1 VKKVSYLQ
9 NNRIK
14 KKFSKLRTDKEK
26 GLICYVMGGYPDPIT
41 SEKIISS
48 IVDGG
53 ADIIEIG
60 IPFSDPIADGPIIQE
75 ASFKALQKGV
85 NPDICLNLIKKIRNR
100 YPDLPILIMTY
111 SNILQK
117 KGFEKFM
124 RMAKGAG
131 IDGFILPDMTIEES
145 AEYLEYSKKLK
156 LATVFLVAP
165 NTSDFR
171 IRKTLE
177 VSTGFV
183 YVVSV
188 YGTTGIRNSFS
199 NYTLTAI
206 RNIKRIS
213 ANRNNIS
220 VGFGIST
227 PHHIKI
233 MSKYGADA
241 VIVGSA
247 IIEMINR
254 HKDDNIHILGNKLKN
269 YVSSLKDACKS
280 K

>member
-1 VKKVSYLQ
+1 MFHLQ

-14 KKFSKLRTDKEK
+14 KKFSELKIRKEK
-26 GLICYVMGGYPDPIT
+26 GLICYVMGGYPDLIT

-53 ADIIEIG
+53 ADIMEIG

-75 ASFKALQKGV
+75 ASFRALQNGI
-85 NPDICLNLIKKIRNR
+85 NPDICLSLIKKTRQR

-117 KGFEKFM
+117 KGFKKFM
-124 RMAKGAG
+124 KMAKDAG
-131 IDGFILPDMTIEES
+131 TDGFVLPDMTIEES
-145 AEYLEYSKKLK
+145 KEYLEYSKKLE

-165 NTSDFR
+165 NTSNAR
-171 IRKTLE
+171 IKKTLD

-188 YGTTGIRNSFS
+188 YGTTGIRNTF
-199 NYTLTAI
+199 NKYTLNAI
-206 RNIKRIS
+206 RNIKKLS
-213 ANRNNIS
+213 SNKNNIS

-227 PHHIKI
+227 PDHIKL
-233 MSKYGADA
+233 MSNYGADA

-247 IIEMINR
+247 IIEIINR
-254 HKDDNIHILGNKLKN
+254 NKGDNIHSLQNKLKY
-269 YVSSLKDACKS
+269 YVASLKDACKNR
-280 K
+280 

>member
-1 VKKVSYLQ
+1 VSYLQ
-9 NNRIK
+9 NNRIE
-14 KKFSKLRTDKEK
+14 KKFSELKLRKQE

-48 IVDGG
+48 VVDGG

-75 ASFKALQKGV
+75 ASFRALQSGI
-85 NPDICLNLIKKIRNR
+85 NPDICLNLISKTRKK
-100 YPDLPILIMTY
+100 YPGLPIVIMTY
-111 SNILQK
+111 CNILQK

-124 RMAKGAG
+124 EMAKDAG
-131 IDGFILPDMTIEES
+131 TDGFILPDMTVEES
-145 AEYLEYSKKLK
+145 KEYLEYSKKLE
-156 LATVFLVAP
+156 LASVFFVAP
-165 NTSDFR
+165 NTSNFR
-171 IRKTLE
+171 IRETLD

-188 YGTTGIRNSFS
+188 YGTTGIRNSF
-199 NYTLTAI
+199 NKYTVTAI
-206 RNIKRIS
+206 RNIKKLS
-213 ANRNNIS
+213 SNRNNIS

-227 PHHIKI
+227 PNHIKL
-233 MSKYGADA
+233 MSNFGADA

-247 IIEMINR
+247 IIQMINSN
-254 HKDDNIHILGNKLKN
+254 KDNNIHHLQNKLKN
-269 YVSSLKDACKS
+269 YVKTLKNACYNK

>member
-1 VKKVSYLQ
+1 VLHLQ

-14 KKFSKLRTDKEK
+14 KKFSQLKIRKEK
-26 GLICYVMGGYPDPIT
+26 GLICYVMGGYPDPLT

-53 ADIIEIG
+53 ADIMEIG

-75 ASFKALQKGV
+75 ASFRALQNGI
-85 NPDICLNLIKKIRNR
+85 NPDLCLSLIKKTRQR

-117 KGFEKFM
+117 KGFKKFM
-124 RMAKGAG
+124 KMAKDAG
-131 IDGFILPDMTIEES
+131 TDGFILPDMTIEES
-145 AEYLEYSKKLK
+145 KEYLEYSKKLE

-165 NTSDFR
+165 NTSNFR
-171 IRKTLE
+171 IKKTLD

-188 YGTTGIRNSFS
+188 YGTTGIRNTF
-199 NYTLTAI
+199 NKYTLTAI
-206 RNIKRIS
+206 RNIKKLS
-213 ANRNNIS
+213 SNRNNIS

-227 PHHIKI
+227 PAHIKL

-247 IIEMINR
+247 IIEIINR
-254 HKDDNIHILGNKLKN
+254 NKGDNIRSLQNKLKK
-269 YVSSLKDACKS
+269 YVKSLKDACKNS
-280 K
+280 

>member
-1 VKKVSYLQ
+1 
-9 NNRIK
+9 
-14 KKFSKLRTDKEK
+14 
-26 GLICYVMGGYPDPIT
+26 MGGYPDPLT

-53 ADIIEIG
+53 ADIMEIG

-75 ASFKALQKGV
+75 ASFRALQNGT
-85 NPDICLNLIKKIRNR
+85 NPDLCLSLIKKTRQR

-117 KGFEKFM
+117 KGFKKFM
-124 RMAKGAG
+124 KMAKDAG
-131 IDGFILPDMTIEES
+131 TDGFILPDMTIEES
-145 AEYLEYSKKLK
+145 KEYLEYSKKLE

-165 NTSDFR
+165 NTSNFR
-171 IRKTLE
+171 IKKTLD

-188 YGTTGIRNSFS
+188 YGTTGIRNTF
-199 NYTLTAI
+199 NKYTLTAI
-206 RNIKRIS
+206 RNIKKLS
-213 ANRNNIS
+213 SNRNNIS

-227 PHHIKI
+227 PDHIRL
-233 MSKYGADA
+233 MSNYGADA

-247 IIEMINR
+247 IIEIINR
-254 HKDDNIHILGNKLKN
+254 NKGDNIRSLQNKLKK
-269 YVSSLKDACKS
+269 YVKSLKNACKNS
-280 K
+280 

>member
-1 VKKVSYLQ
+1 VLHLQ

-14 KKFSKLRTDKEK
+14 KKFSELKIRKEK
-26 GLICYVMGGYPDPIT
+26 GLICYVMGGYPDPLT
-41 SEKIISS
+41 CEKIISS

-53 ADIIEIG
+53 ADIMEIG

-75 ASFKALQKGV
+75 ASFRALQSGI
-85 NPDICLNLIKKIRNR
+85 NPDLCLSLIKKTRQR

-117 KGFEKFM
+117 KGFKKFM
-124 RMAKGAG
+124 KMAKDAG
-131 IDGFILPDMTIEES
+131 TDGFILPDMTIEES
-145 AEYLEYSKKLK
+145 KEYLEYSKKLE

-171 IRKTLE
+171 IKKTLN

-188 YGTTGIRNSFS
+188 YGTTGIRNTFNKYS
-199 NYTLTAI
+199 LTAI
-206 RNIKRIS
+206 RNIKKLS
-213 ANRNNIS
+213 SNRNNIS

-227 PHHIKI
+227 PAHIKL
-233 MSKYGADA
+233 MSNYGADA

-247 IIEMINR
+247 IIEIINR
-254 HKDDNIHILGNKLKN
+254 NKGDNIHSLENKLKK
-269 YVSSLKDACKS
+269 YVKSLKDACKNS
-280 K
+280 